1 MTERIPRGGYP
12 MASRFGAL
20 VAAGGSTAVTL
31 LLPMS
36 SASRAMGESVLGEI
50 VIWLTLAAVLLG
62 MADLIMHDIFGRLI
76 MPSIDSHLRH
86 RACVWMYHF
95 LAGAWFIRALVM
107 IGSQTG
113 QPIERMVLGSWY
125 AATGVS
131 VGVVAVL
138 MALDDR

>member
-1 MTERIPRGGYP
+1 MNIPRGGYP
-12 MASRFGAL
+12 MASRLGAL
-20 VAAGGSTAVTL
+20 VAAGGSAAITL

-36 SASRAMGESVLGEI
+36 SASRSMGESVLGEI
-50 VIWLTLAAVLLG
+50 VIWCTLSAVLIG
-62 MADLIMHDIFGRLI
+62 VADLIMHDIFGRLI
-76 MPSIDSHLRH
+76 LPSIDSHLRH

-95 LAGAWFIRALVM
+95 LAAAWFLRALVM
-107 IGSQTG
+107 IDSKTG
-113 QPIERMVLGSWY
+113 QPIERIVLGSLY

>member
-1 MTERIPRGGYP
+1 MNIIRGGYQ
-12 MASRFGAL
+12 MASRLGAL

-36 SASRAMGESVLGEI
+36 SASRTMGESVLGEI
-50 VIWLTLAAVLLG
+50 VIWLTLAAVLIG
-62 MADLIMHDIFGRLI
+62 MADLIMHEIFGRLI
-76 MPSIDSHLRH
+76 LPSIDSHLRH
-86 RACVWMYHF
+86 RACVWLYHF
-95 LAGAWFIRALVM
+95 LAGAWLIRALVM

-125 AATGVS
+125 TATGVS

-138 MALDDR
+138 MVLDDR

>member
-12 MASRFGAL
+12 MASRLAAL
-20 VAAGGSTAVTL
+20 VSAGGSTAITL

-50 VIWLTLAAVLLG
+50 VIWCTLAAVLLG
-62 MADLIMHDIFGRLI
+62 VADLIMHDIFGRLI
-76 MPSIDSHLRH
+76 LPSIDSHLRH
-86 RACVWMYHF
+86 HVCVWLYHF
-95 LAGAWFIRALVM
+95 LAGAWFVRALVI
-107 IGSQTG
+107 IGSNTG
-113 QPIERMVLGSWY
+113 QPIERIVLGSLY